1 MGEGTRTW
9 DPREEIKRLEAEIVF
24 LRRQLAMVTASSV
37 NTRFIAGR
45 QPRRDGDNFGSEIAA
60 LKEYRRAK
68 HKDRDI

>member
-1 MGEGTRTW
+1 MRPLEYE
-9 DPREEIKRLEAEIVF
+9 EEIERLRAEIVF